1 MLRMRKRS
9 GGGVLRRVGLSLAA
23 AGAVGALALPGVA
36 AAGGV
41 ETARAAR
48 SESLTITAHLRY
60 RNAKGSFLIEEGSA
74 SGALPGTIKA
84 RIRVRADITGSFTL
98 YTRGGSISG
107 LGSGVLHESGVYT
120 SFGGTLRILG
130 GTGRYAHA
138 SGHGGLYGV
147 YNRETLGFTIKTT
160 GRLYF

>member
-1 MLRMRKRS
+1 MIRMARRS
-9 GGGVLRRVGLSLAA
+9 GGFPRRVGLPLAA
-23 AGAVGALALPGVA
+23 VGAVGTLALSGVA
-36 AAGGV
+36 AAGGT

-48 SESLTITAHLRY
+48 AEQLTITAHLRY

-107 LGSGVLHESGVYT
+107 RGSGVLHESGAYA
-120 SFGGTLRILG
+120 SFGGTLKILG

-138 SGHGGLYGV
+138 RGNGGLYGV